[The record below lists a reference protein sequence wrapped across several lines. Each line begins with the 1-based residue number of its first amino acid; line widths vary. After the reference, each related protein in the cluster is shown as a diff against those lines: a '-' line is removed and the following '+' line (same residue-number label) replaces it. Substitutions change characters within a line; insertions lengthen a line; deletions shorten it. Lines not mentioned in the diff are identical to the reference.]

1 MDIPTE
7 RNSMTGTM
15 LWFNV
20 DKGYGIITT
29 ESDEKLQ
36 VVESGFSPGHKA
48 EPRCK
53 GKPVIFEREGEGEDA
68 RAVNVEFLPDP
79 DPRRAR
85 MRHGRG
91 GRSF

>member
-1 MDIPTE
+1 MQ
-7 RNSMTGTM
+7 GTM

-36 VVESGFSPGHKA
+36 VVESGSSPGHKA

-53 GKPVIFEREGEGEDA
+53 GKPVTFEREGEGEDA